1 MKHATTYPVLTPDE
15 AKELLRRKGWSN
27 KALALW
33 WGFSEEY
40 ISRTINNVDRKRRD
54 DDALRGLPKC
64 PKPLIDN

>member
-1 MKHATTYPVLTPDE
+1 MKQATTYPVLTPDE

-27 KALALW
+27 KALASW

-64 PKPLIDN
+64 PKAFLEN